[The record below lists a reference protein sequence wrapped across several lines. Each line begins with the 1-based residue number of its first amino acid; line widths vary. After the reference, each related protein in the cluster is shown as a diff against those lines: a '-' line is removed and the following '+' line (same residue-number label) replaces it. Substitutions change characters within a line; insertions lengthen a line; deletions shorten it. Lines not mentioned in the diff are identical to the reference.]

1 MDTTTLLSTN
11 ALLSSAAALVMF
23 VALRT
28 RKTYAGF
35 GFWTAGVACLALG
48 AAFLIP
54 GVLPQVWIVRVG
66 RNAFL
71 LGGLLLLLRGMLH
84 FRGCQIS
91 YRWDALL
98 AVVFF
103 LVFGYYSVDPTQLD
117 ARIVIYCVFAAF
129 LSLTTAI
136 LTLRHRPAYFGS
148 NDILLAVWLVVFG
161 VLSCVRIAHQLSGP
175 DVTTAFE
182 ALKGFGS
189 LYAMAQILTVQ
200 LLTLTLISMNSQR
213 IEYEYARSES
223 RLRES
228 EDEMRSIGDNLPDG
242 FVYQF
247 EIRDGAPV
255 FTHISAGVEKLLGLK
270 PDHLMQDP
278 QPLFSVIAPS
288 SASSTSSTIA
298 TLDQHA
304 TAEYSGVR
312 RYGRMDGAQVWL
324 HVRSAPMHRER
335 GKPVWVG
342 VAVDVTRLKE
352 TEAELERHRN
362 HLEEMVEARTAAL
375 SEAKQAAEAANVAK
389 GYFLANMSH
398 EIRTPMNA
406 ILGFSHLMRRDA
418 ASVQEINRLDK
429 IEAAA
434 KHLLAVINDI
444 LDLSKI
450 EAEKVQLEVC
460 DFALDDVLGH
470 VATLISEGASAKG
483 LTIRMEVDTLPARLR
498 GDLTRLRQAL
508 LNYAGNA
515 MKFTQRGSITL
526 RARRMET
533 EESRCLVRFEV
544 EDTGIGIAPEVIPQ
558 LFQPFQQADVSTTR
572 EFGGTGLG
580 LAITRRQAQMMGGD
594 AGVDSI
600 PGKGSCFWFTAWLAY
615 GAPLQ
620 SSETSG
626 KDMIDLRHHAG
637 TRILLVEDND
647 INREVASELLSDS
660 GLIVDTAEN
669 GLIAVDKMS
678 GEEQHYDLILMDV
691 LMPVMDGLKATQ
703 AIRQLPNGHAV
714 PIIAMTA
721 NAFEEDRQA
730 CIAAGMNDFAAKP
743 IDPDALLATLDKWL
757 NRSKG
762 TAVGSSNQGQ

>member
-54 GVLPQVWIVRVG
+54 GFLPQAWIVRVV
-66 RNAFL
+66 RNALL
-71 LGGLLLLLRGMLH
+71 LGGLLLLLRGMLL

-103 LVFGYYSVDPTQLD
+103 LVFGYYSVDPAQLD
-117 ARIVIYCVFAAF
+117 ARIVIYCIFAAF

-136 LTLRHRPAYFGS
+136 LTIRYRPAYFGS
-148 NDILLAVWLVVFG
+148 SDILLAVWLVVFG

-255 FTHISAGVEKLLGLK
+255 FTHVSAGVEKLLGLK

-278 QPLFSVIAPS
+278 QPLFSVIAPN
-288 SASSTSSTIA
+288 STNSTNAIIS
-298 TLDQHA
+298 TLDQDA

-312 RYGRMDGAQVWL
+312 RYSRMDGAQVWL

-352 TEAELERHRN
+352 TEEELERHRN

-418 ASVQEINRLDK
+418 ASAQDINRLDK

-450 EAEKVQLEVC
+450 EAEKVQLEVR

-470 VATLISEGASAKG
+470 VATLINEGASAKG
-483 LTIRMEVDTLPARLR
+483 LTIRMEVDAVPPWLR
-498 GDLTRLRQAL
+498 GDLNRLRQAL

-515 MKFTQRGSITL
+515 LKFTRRGSITL
-526 RARRMET
+526 RARRMEA

-544 EDTGIGIAPEVIPQ
+544 EDTGIGIAPEVVPQ

-580 LAITRRQAQMMGGD
+580 LAITRRQAQAMGGD
-594 AGVDSI
+594 AGVDSV
-600 PGKGSCFWFTAWLAY
+600 PDKGSCFWFTAWLAY

-620 SSETSG
+620 SSEGSG
-626 KDMIDLRHHAG
+626 KGMVDLRHHAG
-637 TRILLVEDND
+637 ARILLVEDND
-647 INREVASELLSDS
+647 INREVASELLSDN
-660 GLIVDTAEN
+660 GLVVDTAEN
-669 GLIAVDKMS
+669 GRIAVDKMS
-678 GEEQHYDLILMDV
+678 SADQHYDLILMDV
-691 LMPVMDGLKATQ
+691 LMPVMDGLKATR
-703 AIRQLPNGHAV
+703 AIRQLPNGQAI

-730 CIAAGMNDFAAKP
+730 CIAAGMDDFAAKP

-757 NRSKG
+757 GRIKG
-762 TAVGSSNQGQ
+762 TAAGSSNHGR

>member
-1 MDTTTLLSTN
+1 MDTTTLLGTN

-48 AAFLIP
+48 AALLIP
-54 GVLPQVWIVRVG
+54 GVLPQAWIVRVV

-71 LGGLLLLLRGMLH
+71 LGGLHLLLRGMLL
-84 FRGCQIS
+84 FRGCRVS

-98 AVVFF
+98 AIVFL
-103 LVFGYYSVDPTQLD
+103 LVFGYYSVDPAQLD

-129 LSLTTAI
+129 LSLATAI
-136 LTLRHRPAYFGS
+136 LTIRYRPAYFGS
-148 NDILLAVWLVVFG
+148 NDILLAVWLMVFC
-161 VLSCVRIAHQLSGP
+161 VLSFVRIAHQLSGP

-213 IEYEYARSES
+213 IEYEHARSES

-247 EIRDGAPV
+247 EIRNGAPA

-288 SASSTSSTIA
+288 STTATIA
-298 TLDQHA
+298 TLDEHA

-312 RYGRMDGAQVWL
+312 RYGRTDGAQVWL

-362 HLEEMVEARTAAL
+362 YLEEMVEARTAAL

-418 ASVQEINRLDK
+418 VSAQEINRLDK

-450 EAEKVQLEVC
+450 EAEKVQLEVR

-470 VATLISEGASAKG
+470 VATLISDGASAKG
-483 LTIRMEVDTLPARLR
+483 LTIRMEVDTVPPRLR

-515 MKFTQRGSITL
+515 LKFTQRGSITL
-526 RARRMET
+526 RARQVET
-533 EESRCLVRFEV
+533 EESRCLIRFEV

-558 LFQPFQQADVSTTR
+558 LFQPFQQADASTTR

-600 PGKGSCFWFTAWLAY
+600 PDKGCCFWFTAWLAH
-615 GAPLQ
+615 GAP
-620 SSETSG
+620 
-626 KDMIDLRHHAG
+626 
-637 TRILLVEDND
+637 
-647 INREVASELLSDS
+647 
-660 GLIVDTAEN
+660 
-669 GLIAVDKMS
+669 
-678 GEEQHYDLILMDV
+678 
-691 LMPVMDGLKATQ
+691 P
-703 AIRQLPNGHAV
+703 
-714 PIIAMTA
+714 
-721 NAFEEDRQA
+721 
-730 CIAAGMNDFAAKP
+730 
-743 IDPDALLATLDKWL
+743 
-757 NRSKG
+757 
-762 TAVGSSNQGQ
+762 